1 MSEERRLAYVGITRA
16 RKKLYLTRAMMR
28 SAWGRPVENP
38 ASRFL
43 AEIPSEV
50 ITWKREEPSPG
61 FGSGWGGGYGTTGF
75 SGGNDDAWSDI
86 SYGARRSRRMRGSAA
101 SSPSQRNQSAIPEKK
116 PGGAKLDLAV
126 GDKVNHA
133 KYGLGTVI
141 AADGQGARATVTI
154 DFGSSGTIRLML
166 VGAPPMEKL

>member
-1 MSEERRLAYVGITRA
+1 MGITRA

-50 ITWKREEPSPG
+50 ITWKREEPTTG
-61 FGSGWGGGYGTTGF
+61 YGAGWGSGVYGGYGAGASNF

-86 SYGARRSRRMRGSAA
+86 SYGARRSRRMGGSAA
-101 SSPSQRNQSAIPEKK
+101 SSPSQRGRSGIPKK
-116 PGGAKLDLAV
+116 NTGGAKLELAV

>member
-1 MSEERRLAYVGITRA
+1 M
-16 RKKLYLTRAMMR
+16 
-28 SAWGRPVENP
+28 
-38 ASRFL
+38 
-43 AEIPSEV
+43 
-50 ITWKREEPSPG
+50 
-61 FGSGWGGGYGTTGF
+61 
-75 SGGNDDAWSDI
+75 

-101 SSPSQRNQSAIPEKK
+101 SSPSQRNRSGIPEKK
-116 PGGAKLDLAV
+116 TGGAKLDLAV

-141 AADGQGARATVTI
+141 SADGQGARATVTI